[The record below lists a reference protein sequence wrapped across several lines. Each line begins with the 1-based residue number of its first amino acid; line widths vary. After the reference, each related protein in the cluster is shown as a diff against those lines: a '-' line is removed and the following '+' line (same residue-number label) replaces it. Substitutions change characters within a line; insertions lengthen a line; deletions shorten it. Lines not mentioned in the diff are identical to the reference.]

1 MTSDEFKEERG
12 MALAER
18 TIERLWILTILLVIL
33 LVGSNGAWL
42 YYESSFEDTVITQD
56 IQQDSGDGGTNTYK
70 GNIIGGEYN
79 GETNDTD
86 NDSETN
92 P

>member
-1 MTSDEFKEERG
+1 

-18 TIERLWILTILLVIL
+18 TIERLWILTLLLVIL

>member
-18 TIERLWILTILLVIL
+18 TIERLWILTLLLVIL

>member
-1 MTSDEFKEERG
+1 MTSDEYKEERG

-18 TIERLWILTILLVIL
+18 TIERLWILTLLLVIL